1 MGPAASP
8 NAVSASGL
16 RAVRYENAD
25 ELLTDAE
32 ATARVKVTTLRRWS
46 RGHIDDHIAQAS
58 HHLDRR
64 QRFG

>member
-46 RGHIDDHIAQAS
+46 RGYIDDHIA
-58 HHLDRR
+58 
-64 QRFG
+64 